1 MWSENLNP
9 ENRFY
14 SKSIKPMLSE
24 TSKHTNEGELQSAPM
39 LTNKTKHKFHYSDCS
54 DLNMQTPH
62 KAQFTIKYLFPEI
75 ESLKILHQVFF
86 ITNSN
91 AIVS

>member
-1 MWSENLNP
+1 MKP
-9 ENRFY
+9 GKKFY

-24 TSKHTNEGELQSAPM
+24 TSKYTNEGELQSVPI
-39 LTNKTKHKFHYSDCS
+39 LTNKTKHKFHYSDCL

-62 KAQFTIKYLFPEI
+62 KAQFTIKYSFPEI